1 MPFCVICERS
11 VERWLPHPQ
20 RDFMG
25 QFTRLVGSVG
35 SNLDRYLC
43 PSCGSHD
50 RERHL
55 WLYMQAVGL
64 VEAIRTARVLHIAP
78 EDKIEALIRAQQPR
92 EYVVGDLSPQRP
104 AHRQIDVENLPFGN
118 EAFELVLCNHVLEHV
133 ADPDRALRE
142 LARCLTRDGHLI
154 AQTPFVPKLKWT
166 FEMSE
171 PVSPRFARL
180 FYGQEDHARLFG
192 ADLLHRFAAARLRGE
207 LPSHQAL
214 LPDKDP
220 VEYGCNEREPFFLF
234 ELD

>member
-1 MPFCVICERS
+1 MPFCITCES
-11 VERWLPHPQ
+11 PVERWLPHPQ
-20 RDFMG
+20 RDYMG
-25 QFTRLVGSVG
+25 QFTHLVGSVG

-43 PSCGSHD
+43 PNCGSND

-64 VEAIRTARVLHIAP
+64 VEAIPSVRILHIAP
-78 EDKIEALIRAQQPR
+78 EAKIETLVRIRQPR
-92 EYVVGDLSPQRP
+92 GYVLGDLSPLRP
-104 AHRQIDVENLPFGN
+104 DHRQIDVEQLPFEDGS
-118 EAFELVLCNHVLEHV
+118 FELILCNHVLEHV
-133 ADPDRALRE
+133 ADPDQALRE

-180 FYGQEDHARLFG
+180 FYGQEDHVRLFG
-192 ADLLHRFAAARLRGE
+192 QDLLLRFSAAGLRGD
-207 LPSHQAL
+207 LPSHNDL

-220 VEYGCNEREPFFLF
+220 AEYGCNEREPFFLF
-234 ELD
+234 EID